1 MVWRQI
7 CLLLLPLAVVSV
19 VGMVL
24 AGEPAVPTYEVV
36 ELKKKL
42 FQEEPAPEIQL
53 EVGARPEAG
62 SLLRTGSGSSAD
74 IFCPDYQALFRLG
87 SKTRA
92 RLSGEVPG
100 VLLVLEKGRLH
111 ALFDKLIGGQQRE
124 RVVTTPSAV
133 LAVRGTEYGLE
144 VDGKGNTTITVFKGE
159 VEVRHGR
166 GLGDPILVRAGQYS
180 RIRREKPAQA
190 PKQHTMGSADWER
203 GGRPDDLRPQS
214 GPDGDMGGGGA
225 DGSGGAGQGMGGGG
239 SSSGS
244 GGGGSRSGGG
254 RG

>member
-7 CLLLLPLAVVSV
+7 CLWLLPLAVVSV

-24 AGEPAVPTYEVV
+24 AGELAVPTYEVV

-74 IFCPDYQALFRLG
+74 IFCPDHQALFRLG

-124 RVVTTPSAV
+124 RVVATPSAV

-159 VEVRHGR
+159 VEVRHMD
-166 GLGDPILVRAGQYS
+166 GLGETIRVRAGQYS
-180 RIRREKPAQA
+180 RIRKNKPPQPA
-190 PKQHTMGSADWER
+190 KQHNMGPSDWDR
-203 GGRPDDLRPQS
+203 GQRPDDS
-214 GPDGDMGGGGA
+214 MSHGGPDDTMGGGAG
-225 DGSGGAGQGMGGGG
+225 GQSGGSSSGSGGG

-244 GGGGSRSGGG
+244 GGGGSRGGGG